1 MITIT
6 VNATIAIITSIIITF
21 CHFCGLF
28 KYRPMIIFEHEIINW
43 FENIRFDIKECTLD
57 PRCLDERGACF
68 SCMYI
73 PEFVCYNFNQ
83 LLDRDVFLGKHRF
96 KKGFW

>member
-28 KYRPMIIFEHEIINW
+28 KYRPMIIFEHEINNATPKRIPINVW
-43 FENIRFDIKECTLD
+43 NATNASTPDVPAANSISELTVNKIKDTIVITITT
-57 PRCLDERGACF
+57 R
-68 SCMYI
+68 
-73 PEFVCYNFNQ
+73 
-83 LLDRDVFLGKHRF
+83 
-96 KKGFW
+96 